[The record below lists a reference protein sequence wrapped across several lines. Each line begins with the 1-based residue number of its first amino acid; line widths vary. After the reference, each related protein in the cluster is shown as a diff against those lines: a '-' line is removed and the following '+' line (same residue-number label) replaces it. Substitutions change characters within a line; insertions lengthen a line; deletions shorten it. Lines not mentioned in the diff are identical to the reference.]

1 MLGYHTAGSTDH
13 GWGPRRLQV
22 FVADED
28 VAEVTALCW
37 HDEPMGTVRWG
48 IVGPGRIAAHVAA
61 DFPLVPDAELV
72 AVASR
77 SRQRAAAFASEH
89 SIARAHGSYRDIVAD
104 PEVDVLYIATPHPQH
119 HAIALA
125 ALRAGKAVLVERAF
139 TATVDGAVNIIDTA
153 RAAGVFAMEAMW
165 TRFQPAVVAAR
176 QLIADGA
183 VGEVRQVQADLGV
196 DRAYDPTDRLFDPA
210 KGGGAML
217 DLGVYVVSFAQYFL
231 GTPDTVTATGSLAPT
246 GVDAEVGL
254 LLGYLDGRSAALQV
268 SLRNPTPGQAR
279 IFGTGGWIDV
289 LPRFHHPQT
298 IVLHRSGAEPETI
311 TRPPT
316 GGGYAHELIEVT
328 ECLLAGRTESAV
340 MPLADTLAV
349 QTVLN
354 TGCEQLG
361 VRHAEDTSVVV

>member
-1 MLGYHTAGSTDH
+1 VLGYHTAGSTDH

-125 ALRAGKAVLVERAF
+125 ALRAGKAVLVEKAF

-165 TRFQPAVVAAR
+165 TRFQPVVVAAR
-176 QLIADGA
+176 KLIADGA
-183 VGEVRQVQADLGV
+183 VGELRQVQADLGV
-196 DRAYDPTDRLFDPA
+196 DRAYDPADRLFDPA

-279 IFGTGGWIDV
+279 MFGTDGWIDV

-298 IVLHRSGAEPETI
+298 IVLHRTGAEPETI
-311 TRPPT
+311 TRPAI